1 MRPKLRP
8 LEITPIENNGDE
20 LWLMRDSQGLA
31 ADAALPRAFGP
42 LLSLFDGTRD
52 VPEIVTAFQMR
63 GGEELPVE
71 FVENFIEQLDDALL
85 LDSPHFA
92 QHRRDLMRD
101 WNDSPTR
108 PAAFA
113 GLSYPAD
120 ADDLRELLNELFA
133 DSREIVPAR
142 TPLAPPDARVRG
154 VVVPHIDFGRGGEVE
169 ALAYR
174 PLLREHF
181 DTLVVL
187 GIAHSGVE
195 YSFCA
200 TAKDYETPLGTCRTD
215 REFVAALQE
224 RVGPRLKAEQWAH
237 KNEHSIEFVAVFLQ
251 HLQNLQNPLIVP
263 ILCGGFFREL
273 QSGRSPMNN
282 PNVAEFVE
290 ALRDVTNR
298 WEANGKRVGFIAS
311 VDLSH
316 VGSQFG
322 DETPLTPDR
331 LKQIESGDLEFL
343 RAVEAGDL
351 EAVHQTL
358 ARDENARNVD
368 AHSAVWTLLAAFP
381 ALRGQ
386 LLHYKQAHSPEQNI
400 VVSMAAMTLYEPAT

>member
-1 MRPKLRP
+1 
-8 LEITPIENNGDE
+8 
-20 LWLMRDSQGLA
+20 MRDQQGLA
-31 ADAALPRAFGP
+31 ADVALPRVFGP

-52 VPEIVTAFQMR
+52 VAEIVTAFQMR

-71 FVENFIEQLDDALL
+71 FVENFIRQLDEALL
-85 LDSPHFA
+85 LDSPHFV
-92 QHRRDLMRD
+92 QHRRDLMSA

-120 ADDLRELLNELFA
+120 PDDLRELLNELFA
-133 DSREIVPAR
+133 DSREIVPSR
-142 TPLAPPDARVRG
+142 TLLAPPDARVRG

-174 PLLREHF
+174 PLLREQF
-181 DTLVVL
+181 DTLVVF
-187 GIAHSGVE
+187 GIAHSGIE
-195 YSFCA
+195 YPFCA
-200 TAKDYETPLGTCRTD
+200 TSKDYETPLGVCRTD

-251 HLQNLQNPLIVP
+251 HLQNLQSPSIVP

-273 QSGRSPMNN
+273 QSGRSPLGN
-282 PNVAEFVE
+282 PTIAEFVD
-290 ALRDVTNR
+290 ALRDVTQH
-298 WEANGKRVGFIAS
+298 WEASGKRVGFVVS
-311 VDLSH
+311 VDLAH

-322 DETPLTPDR
+322 DDTPLTPQR
-331 LKQIESGDLEFL
+331 LADIESQDLEFL
-343 RAVEAGDL
+343 HAFAEGDL
-351 EAVHQTL
+351 DGVHQTL
-358 ARDENARNVD
+358 ARDGNARNVD
-368 AHSAVWTLLAAFP
+368 AHPAAWTVLAAFP

-386 LLHYKQAHSPEQNI
+386 LLHYKQAHTPAQNI
-400 VVSMAAMTLYEPAT
+400 VVSMAAMSLFEPAN